1 MENADN
7 INPDSAPKKRLTD
20 TPTGQAVF
28 VGLWMLGT
36 LVTIAALVGAFFL
49 GRLIS
54 EANQPAPVSPVET
67 APAVA
72 EIVPLTGQ
80 AQQPGSWEW
89 FELMGGECV
98 TGFQTAFDP
107 EFTVVSCELPHDA
120 ELIHA
125 ELVSSDPAAA
135 FPGEENLVPRAKE
148 ICDLTDR
155 INREVASAYSDLIVD
170 YSYPVT
176 GDQWDAGYRGVYCFV
191 TRSSGDFMAERLSR

>member
-1 MENADN
+1 MESADD
-7 INPDSAPKKRLTD
+7 ITSGDAPKKRLTD

-36 LVTIAALVGAFFL
+36 LATIAALIGAFFL

-54 EANQPAPVSPVET
+54 EANQPQPVTPVEI
-67 APAVA
+67 APEVA
-72 EIVPLTGQ
+72 KVVPLTGQ
-80 AQQPGSWEW
+80 AQQPGQWEW

-98 TGFQTAFDP
+98 TGFQTAFDAD
-107 EFTVVSCELPHDA
+107 FTVVPCELPHTA

-125 ELVSSDPAAA
+125 ELVSNDPAVA
-135 FPGEENLVPRAKE
+135 FPGEENVVARAKE

-155 INREVASAYSDLIVD
+155 INREAASAYADLIVD
-170 YSYPVT
+170 YSYPVSA
-176 GDQWDAGYRGVYCFV
+176 DQWDAGYRGVYCFV